1 MVRYT
6 LTTTVLQKI
15 KKKRNRIYQS
25 PASSTFKK
33 KKRMVNLKKNV
44 LTDGLVNEG
53 FFFSQG
59 RLFSRKKINLI
70 SQKSQNH

>member
-1 MVRYT
+1 MGNTSCFLLKLNNEEANGMVRYT

-33 KKRMVNLKKNV
+33 KKKW
-44 LTDGLVNEG
+44 
-53 FFFSQG
+53 
-59 RLFSRKKINLI
+59 
-70 SQKSQNH
+70 

>member
-1 MVRYT
+1 MGNTSCFLLKLNNEEANGMVRYT

-33 KKRMVNLKKNV
+33 KRMVNLKKKPF
-44 LTDGLVNEG
+44 D
-53 FFFSQG
+53 
-59 RLFSRKKINLI
+59 RWSRK
-70 SQKSQNH
+70 